1 MLDNSTPFYMPV
13 QPSNGGGNN
22 GGGFWN
28 GDGIWAVI
36 IFALIFGW
44 GGNGFGGFG
53 GGAQGSAV
61 NYTLASDFATIQR
74 QLSDGFNSIDN
85 ALDAQNSGICN
96 LGYTNLE
103 LSNQTNMNMMNGFN
117 TTQSAIKDCCC
128 QTQQNIKD
136 TQYAIATTGAGIQ
149 NAIKDCCCE
158 NDAHFADLKY
168 TMATENCATRQAIA
182 DGTRQIIDYLNCE
195 KTQNLRDENFA
206 LKLASSQA
214 QQNTFI
220 QNLVK
225 PQINPCYLTQNPY
238 CSCGNVSPLL
248 YGYGY
253 GTTIA

>member
-13 QPSNGGGNN
+13 QPSNGGNGNGN
-22 GGGFWN
+22 GFWN

-103 LSNQTNMNMMNGFN
+103 LSNQTNMNVMNGFN
-117 TTQSAIKDCCC
+117 ATQAAIKDCCC

-149 NAIKDCCCE
+149 GAIKDCCCE
-158 NDAHFADLKY
+158 NEKIALQNRYESAQQHCETLRAISDSTKQIVDY
-168 TMATENCATRQAIA
+168 MAA
-182 DGTRQIIDYLNCE
+182 E
-195 KTQNLRDENFA
+195 KAAQLRDENFA
-206 LKLASSQA
+206 LKLASSQEH
-214 QQNTFI
+214 QN
-220 QNLVK
+220 NVL
-225 PQINPCYLTQNPY
+225 INTLRPVPVPSFPVPSPFYY
-238 CSCGNVSPLL
+238 GNG
-248 YGYGY
+248 GYGFY
-253 GTTIA
+253 NGTTIA